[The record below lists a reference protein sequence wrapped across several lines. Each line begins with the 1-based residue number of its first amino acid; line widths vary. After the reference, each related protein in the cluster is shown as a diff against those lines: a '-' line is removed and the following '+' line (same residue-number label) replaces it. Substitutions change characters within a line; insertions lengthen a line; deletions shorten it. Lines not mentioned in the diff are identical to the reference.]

1 MKQGKKLLIC
11 SVLGVLSMT
20 GSVYAAMPT
29 DMTNHPTPIYELK
42 GVTVTANRQAEDIN
56 SVPANVSVVT
66 GSQIKAKNIQTVA
79 QAIAMAPGMQLD
91 QRAEGS
97 EVRMRGYDS
106 KSVLVLVDGQP
117 VNNAYSGQAYL
128 SLLPVDNISRI
139 EVVRGGQ
146 SALYGGNAV
155 GGVVNIITNTTRH
168 DGVYGTVLEG
178 YGSNNTV
185 RQVYDVRGKK
195 GKVTFGAFY
204 ESRNTDGWRNY
215 ALTSS
220 VKKPTSTRPAPE
232 ENKFKGDVSHLQQ
245 DTSGNYIIGN
255 RGRQSVMSE
264 SYGFQMGYNFNAD
277 QNLNY
282 KYTHGNYSWKYHDPQ
297 VYTMDE
303 NGNPLW
309 DGYLH
314 ADGDKYVSLKPSS
327 LGMGTW
333 GYRNFDMHSLTYND
347 QKSLFH
353 AHVGF
358 TKYTRD
364 GYTQISD
371 VTPKNGF
378 NGGGTRSN
386 YPSQNLTMDVNKRWK
401 LGDHTLLL
409 GTYYA
414 QGKFDQTLSTLENW
428 KDFGSVTKNTDW
440 FGGKLRTWAL
450 YVQDKWQ
457 FTDKL
462 TAYIG
467 GRYDHFEKYGGYYNY
482 SGSNGATPGNGSFQE
497 KSYGQFSPKFS
508 LEYAANDST
517 NYYVSYG
524 RSFNPPQLYEL
535 YRTGIVSFGSG
546 GTLYEGNA
554 DLRPETTDN
563 WELGVKKQL
572 GAKTSITADVF
583 KARTKDYIF
592 AVAHGIYGEDNYFK
606 QYENIGNA
614 DTKGFELSLNHTFSD
629 LWSSYA
635 NYTWQIGTV
644 DEPVRGEHRNFD
656 IPRHLFHVGVTYTN
670 NPWTVS
676 LDGMFTSSRNDPGL
690 DKDPELYTGRFGSYD
705 PYFILNLDSNY
716 QFNKN
721 ASLQF
726 SIYNVLN
733 REFYD
738 KEVTA
743 GRTYNVAV
751 RYTF

>member
-11 SVLGVLSMT
+11 SVLGALSMT

-29 DMTNHPTPIYELK
+29 DMTNHPTPVYELK

-66 GSQIKAKNIQTVA
+66 GSQIKAKNIQSVA

-91 QRAEGS
+91 QTNEGA

-106 KSVLVLVDGQP
+106 KNVLIMVDGQP
-117 VNNAYSGQAYL
+117 VNNSYSGQAYL
-128 SLLPVDNISRI
+128 SVLPVDNISRI

-204 ESRNTDGWRNY
+204 ESRSTDGWRNFMITQS
-215 ALTSS
+215 ATRTQPDSGTSHGS
-220 VKKPTSTRPAPE
+220 A
-232 ENKFKGDVSHLQQ
+232 DQLQQ
-245 DTSGNYIIGN
+245 DTNGKYIIGD

-264 SYGFQMGYNFNAD
+264 SYGFQVGYNFNAD
-277 QNLNY
+277 QNVNY
-282 KYTHGNYSWKYHDPQ
+282 KYTHGNYSWKYNDPRM
-297 VYTMDE
+297 YITDG
-303 NGNPLW
+303 NGNMVL
-309 DGYLH
+309 DGYLE
-314 ADGDKYVSLKPSS
+314 AGNQYVSLTPSGS
-327 LGMGTW
+327 ALGYL

-353 AHVGF
+353 FHAGL

-364 GYTQISD
+364 TNSSMKEVD
-371 VTPKNGF
+371 PNNGF
-378 NGGGTRSN
+378 DGAGTLSN
-386 YPSQNLTMDVNKRWK
+386 YPSQNLTMDMNKRWK

-414 QGKFDQTLSTLENW
+414 QGKFDQTISDIKDW
-428 KDFGSVTKNTDW
+428 KNIHSAGNATDW
-440 FGGKLRTWAL
+440 FGGKLRTWSL
-450 YVQDKWQ
+450 YAQDKWAL
-457 FTDKL
+457 TNKL
-462 TAYIG
+462 TAYVG
-467 GRYDHFEKYGGYYNY
+467 GRYDHFEKYGGYYHYTDKKHNNKTDD
-482 SGSNGATPGNGSFQE
+482 GTFDTA
-497 KSYGQFSPKFS
+497 SYGQFSPKLS
-508 LEYAANDST
+508 LEYEQNDST

-524 RSFNPPQLYEL
+524 RSFNPPQLYEM
-535 YRTGIVSFGSG
+535 YRTGLLRGIF
-546 GTLYEGNA
+546 YRGNPS
-554 DLRPETTDN
+554 LKPETTDN
-563 WELGVKKQL
+563 WELGVKKQV
-572 GAKTSITADVF
+572 GDKTSITADVF
-583 KARTKDYIF
+583 KAKTKDYIY
-592 AVAHGIYGEDNYFK
+592 AKSYGVKDDPTSDYHKSYTNVGK
-606 QYENIGNA
+606 A
-614 DTKGFELSLNHTFSD
+614 DTKGFELSVTHTFSD
-629 LWSSYA
+629 MWSSYL
-635 NYTWQIGTV
+635 NYTWQIGTINEEG
-644 DEPVRGEHRNFD
+644 DDGRGEHRNYQL
-656 IPRHLFHVGVTYTN
+656 PRHLFHAGVTYTN

-676 LDGMFTSSRNDPGL
+676 LDGVFTSSRNDPYNNR
-690 DKDPELYTGRFGSYD
+690 DPEKYTGRFGSYD
-705 PYFILNLDSNY
+705 PYFLLNLDSNY

-721 ASLQF
+721 ISMQF

-738 KEVTA
+738 DELNS

>member
-11 SVLGVLSMT
+11 SVLGALGVT

-91 QRAEGS
+91 QSQEGG

-106 KSVLVLVDGQP
+106 SNVLVLVDGQP

-204 ESRNTDGWRNY
+204 ESRNTDGWRND
-215 ALTSS
+215 ALSAGSKATGEDLGP
-220 VKKPTSTRPAPE
+220 V
-232 ENKFKGDVSHLQQ
+232 ENSGLAQ
-245 DTSGNYIIGN
+245 DTGGKYVIGD
-255 RGRQSVMSE
+255 RGRQHVMSE
-264 SYGFQMGYNFNAD
+264 SYGFQFGYNFNKD
-277 QNLNY
+277 QTLNY
-282 KYTHGNYSWKYHDPQ
+282 KYTHGNYSWDYKDPRTY
-297 VYTMDE
+297 VKDA
-303 NGNPLW
+303 NGNERW
-309 DGYLH
+309 DGYFT
-314 ADGDKYVSLKPSS
+314 DGNNQISLKPSS
-327 LGMGTW
+327 IGTW

-353 AHVGF
+353 FHAGF
-358 TKYTRD
+358 TKYSRD
-364 GYTQISD
+364 GYTSPAAVVINPATHFD
-371 VTPKNGF
+371 GA
-378 NGGGTRSN
+378 GTKSN
-386 YPSQNLTMDVNKRWK
+386 YPSQNFTMDMNKRWK

-414 QGKFDQTLSTLENW
+414 EGKFDQKIYDIADWKNFNSTG
-428 KDFGSVTKNTDW
+428 KATDW

-450 YVQDKWQ
+450 YVQDKWA

-467 GRYDHFEKYGGYYNY
+467 GRYDHFEKYGGYYHDKKGDEGTY
-482 SGSNGATPGNGSFQE
+482 EE
-497 KSYGQFSPKFS
+497 KSYGQFSPKLS
-508 LEYAANDST
+508 LEYAQDDST
-517 NYYVSYG
+517 NFYVSYG

-535 YRTGIVSFGSG
+535 YRTGPIVM
-546 GTLYEGNA
+546 TMYKGNPN
-554 DLRPETTDN
+554 LKPETTDN

-572 GAKTSITADVF
+572 GEKTSITADVF
-583 KARTKDYIF
+583 SAKTKDYIY
-592 AVAHGIYGEDNYFK
+592 AQ
-606 QYENIGNA
+606 QYEDATGKYKSYSNVGKA
-614 DTKGFELSLNHTFSD
+614 DTKGFELAVTHTFSA
-629 LWSSYA
+629 LWSSYM

-644 DEPVRGEHRNFD
+644 NEEGNGEHRNYQL
-656 IPRHLFHVGVTYTN
+656 PRHLFHVGVTYTN
-670 NPWTVS
+670 NPWTIS
-676 LDGMFTSSRNDPGL
+676 LDGVFTSSRNDPYNNR
-690 DKDPELYTGRFGSYD
+690 DPEIYTGRFGSYD
-705 PYFILNLDSNY
+705 PYFLLNLDSNY

-721 ASLQF
+721 VSMQF
-726 SIYNVLN
+726 SIYNVFD

-738 KEVTA
+738 DEITA